1 MKPRNPIDFPEG
13 SVIQSVYSGKVYVIT
28 KHYKNGMCNLLQPD
42 IRSNENW
49 NACNNA
55 HFILVEIVSLA
66 VMSLICRL

>member
-42 IRSNENW
+42 IRANENW

-55 HFILVEIVSLA
+55 HFILVEILSLA